1 MKSARLVLTIFFS
14 LILLLGSSQYNF
26 DYGIKLGATNY
37 LGDIGGQEK
46 SRREFLMDMKLSQT
60 RWVAGGYARYKFLPS
75 LAGNLSI
82 NYGRIFS

>member
-1 MKSARLVLTIFFS
+1 MNNTRLVLTTFFS

-46 SRREFLMDMKLSQT
+46 TRRDFIMDMKLSQT
-60 RWVAGGYARYKFLPS
+60 RWVVGGYARY
-75 LAGNLSI
+75 
-82 NYGRIFS
+82 